1 MDFLCPFLQTQLLC
15 SHLQEEHVKEDNKM
29 TTNPVLNTNPA
40 GYSAEIAELIRSNL
54 TPKRMQ
60 EKLSSYHENDIA
72 STLELLSK
80 SEREKLYQI
89 LDSETLADIL
99 EYSDHM
105 GEYVQELTLRKKVD
119 VFSRMET
126 ADVVDVL
133 RQLERKERE
142 TLIDLLNPEV
152 RSEVKLLSSFDE
164 DEIGSVMSTNYIV
177 VSDHASVK
185 EAMSELVRQAADN
198 DNISTIYVVDQ
209 NETFYGAIDLK
220 DLIIAREGTDLTG
233 IMTCSYPYIYARAS
247 IEDCIPQLMDY
258 SEDSVPVLDNENK
271 LIGVIT
277 ASDLVEVVGDELNED
292 YAKLAGLSA
301 EEDLE
306 EPIRLSVKKRL
317 PWLFVLL
324 AMGLGVSATVGLFE
338 SIVAQ
343 LPVIMC
349 FQSLILDM
357 AGNVGTQSLAV
368 AIRVLMDKQITGKQ
382 KAALIL
388 KESRVG
394 LSNGLILGI
403 LSFIVI
409 GAYLVIKGNAVSFA
423 FAVSGCLGAAMVLA
437 MLISS
442 LSGTIIPIFFQKVG
456 VDPAVASGPLITTV
470 NDLVAVISYYGLAW
484 LILLEIMHL
493 G

>member
-1 MDFLCPFLQTQLLC
+1 MPFFSDKLDCYARLCPNEL
-15 SHLQEEHVKEDNKM
+15 VKEDNEM
-29 TTNPVLNTNPA
+29 TTNTTLNTTPT
-40 GYSAEIAELIRSNL
+40 GYSLEIAELIRSNL

-72 STLELLSK
+72 STLELLTK
-80 SEREKLYQI
+80 SERTKLYQI
-89 LDSETLADIL
+89 LESETLADIL

-105 GEYVQELTLRKKVD
+105 VEYVQELTLRKKID

-126 ADVVDVL
+126 SDVVEVL
-133 RQLERKERE
+133 RQLEKGERE

-164 DEIGSVMSTNYIV
+164 DEIGSVMSTNYIM

-185 EAMSELVRQAADN
+185 EAMSELIRQAAEN

-209 NETFYGAIDLK
+209 YGTFYGAIDLK
-220 DLIIAREGTDLTG
+220 DLIIAREGTDLKG
-233 IMTCSYPYIYARAS
+233 IMTCSYPYVYARAS

-258 SEDSVPVLDNENK
+258 SEDSIPVLDNDNK
-271 LIGVIT
+271 LIGAIT
-277 ASDLVEVVGDELNED
+277 ARDLVEVVGDELNED

-382 KAALIL
+382 KATLIL
-388 KESRVG
+388 KESRVSQRSNPWNSFFHCNRCL
-394 LSNGLILGI
+394 LS
-403 LSFIVI
+403 S
-409 GAYLVIKGNAVSFA
+409 KR
-423 FAVSGCLGAAMVLA
+423 
-437 MLISS
+437 
-442 LSGTIIPIFFQKVG
+442 
-456 VDPAVASGPLITTV
+456 
-470 NDLVAVISYYGLAW
+470 
-484 LILLEIMHL
+484 
-493 G
+493 

>member
-1 MDFLCPFLQTQLLC
+1 MNEIRTYND
-15 SHLQEEHVKEDNKM
+15 
-29 TTNPVLNTNPA
+29 
-40 GYSAEIAELIRSNL
+40 YSTEIAEIIRSGL

-60 EKLSSYHENDIA
+60 EKLLSYHENDIA
-72 STLELLSK
+72 VTLDLLTK
-80 SEREKLYQI
+80 EERRKLYKI
-89 LDSETLADIL
+89 LDAESLADIL
-99 EYSDHM
+99 EYSEHM
-105 GEYVQELTLRKKVD
+105 TDYVRELSLSKKVEIFSHMETPDTVEALRKLD
-119 VFSRMET
+119 RE
-126 ADVVDVL
+126 
-133 RQLERKERE
+133 ERE

-152 RSEVKLLSSFDE
+152 RSEIKLLSSFDE
-164 DEIGSVMSTNYIV
+164 DEIGSKMSTNYIAV
-177 VSDHASVK
+177 QDHISIK
-185 EAMSELVRQAADN
+185 EAMSELIRQAADN

-209 NETFYGAIDLK
+209 NRTFYGAIDLK
-220 DLIIAREGTDLTG
+220 DLIIAREGTSLKN

-258 SEDSVPVLDNENK
+258 SEDSIPVLDNENK
-271 LIGVIT
+271 LIGAIT
-277 ASDLVEVVGDELNED
+277 AHDLVEVVGDELNED

-317 PWLFVLL
+317 PWLFILL
-324 AMGLGVSATVGLFE
+324 IMGLGVSATVGLFE

-368 AIRVLMDKQITGKQ
+368 AIRVLMDKQISGKQ
-382 KAALIL
+382 KATLIL

-394 LSNGLILGI
+394 FANGMILGI
-403 LSFIVI
+403 LSFLVI
-409 GAYLVIKGNAVSFA
+409 GSYLCMKGKSITFA
-423 FAVSGCLGAAMVLA
+423 FAVSGCLGLAMVLA

-442 LSGTIIPIFFQKVG
+442 LSGTIIPIFFQKIG

-470 NDLVAVISYYGLAW
+470 NDLVAVVSYYGLAW
-484 LILLEIMHL
+484 FILLEILKL

>member
-1 MDFLCPFLQTQLLC
+1 
-15 SHLQEEHVKEDNKM
+15 M
-29 TTNPVLNTNPA
+29 TNNTTFNTTPA
-40 GYSAEIAELIRSNL
+40 GYSLEIAELIRSNL

-72 STLELLSK
+72 ATLELLTK
-80 SEREKLYQI
+80 SERTKLYQI
-89 LDSETLADIL
+89 LDSETLADIF
-99 EYSDHM
+99 EYSDHIA
-105 GEYVQELTLRKKVD
+105 EYVQELSIRKKVD

-126 ADVVDVL
+126 SDVVDVL
-133 RQLERKERE
+133 RQLDKGERE

-177 VSDHASVK
+177 VSDHTSVK
-185 EAMSELVRQAADN
+185 EAMSELIQQAAQN
-198 DNISTIYVVDQ
+198 DNISTIYVVDSLG
-209 NETFYGAIDLK
+209 TFYGAIDLK
-220 DLIIAREGTDLTG
+220 DLIIAREGTDLKG
-233 IMTCSYPYIYARAS
+233 IMTCSYPYVYARAS
-247 IEDCIPQLMDY
+247 IEDCMPQLMDY

-277 ASDLVEVVGDELNED
+277 ARDLVEVVGDELNED
-292 YAKLAGLSA
+292 YAKFAGLSA

-306 EPIRLSVKKRL
+306 EPISLSVKKRL
-317 PWLFVLL
+317 PWLFILL
-324 AMGLGVSATVGLFE
+324 GMGLGVSATVGLFE

-343 LPVIMC
+343 LPIIMC

-368 AIRVLMDKQITGKQ
+368 AIRVLMDKQLSGKQ

-394 LSNGLILGI
+394 LTNGFILGI
-403 LSFIVI
+403 LSFLVI
-409 GAYLVIKGNAVSFA
+409 GGYLVLKGNTLSFA

-442 LSGTIIPIFFQKVG
+442 LSGTIIPIFFQKIG

-470 NDLVAVISYYGLAW
+470 NDLVAVISYYGLSW
-484 LILLEIMHL
+484 IILINMMHL
-493 G
+493 GS